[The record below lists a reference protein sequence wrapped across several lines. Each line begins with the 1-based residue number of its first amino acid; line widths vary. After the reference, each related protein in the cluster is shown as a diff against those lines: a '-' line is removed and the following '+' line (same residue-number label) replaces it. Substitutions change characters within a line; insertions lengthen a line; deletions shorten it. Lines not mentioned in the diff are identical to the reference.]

1 MPLRL
6 SDCNIIDKPLHKSD
20 VPYFLVQYMKDV
32 FIPNVLSCPLLCAV
46 TSSIYI
52 IITTF
57 TFVLRLL
64 ITSQIVS
71 ILITIIIAIIIIII
85 IIITIIII
93 KINPPFSLSKLVKL
107 CLSLQPLR
115 SQDLNQLSKFRRNE
129 MISNIFEY
137 LVYVGQNNTLDL

>member
-1 MPLRL
+1 
-6 SDCNIIDKPLHKSD
+6 
-20 VPYFLVQYMKDV
+20 MKDV
-32 FIPNVLSCPLLCAV
+32 FIINVLSCPLLCAV

-52 IITTF
+52 IITNF

-71 ILITIIIAIIIIII
+71 ILITIIIIAIIIIITI

-93 KINPPFSLSKLVKL
+93 KIDPPFLLSKLVKL
-107 CLSLQPLR
+107 CLSLQPLW

-129 MISNIFEY
+129 LISNSWSE
-137 LVYVGQNNTLDL
+137 

>member
-1 MPLRL
+1 
-6 SDCNIIDKPLHKSD
+6 
-20 VPYFLVQYMKDV
+20 MKDV
-32 FIPNVLSCPLLCAV
+32 FIINVLSCPLLCAV

-71 ILITIIIAIIIIII
+71 ILITIIIIAIIII

-107 CLSLQPLR
+107 CLSLQPLC

-129 MISNIFEY
+129 MISNI
-137 LVYVGQNNTLDL
+137 

>member
-1 MPLRL
+1 
-6 SDCNIIDKPLHKSD
+6 
-20 VPYFLVQYMKDV
+20 MKDV
-32 FIPNVLSCPLLCAV
+32 FIINVLSLSCPLLCAV

-71 ILITIIIAIIIIII
+71 ILITIIIIANIII

-93 KINPPFSLSKLVKL
+93 KINPPLTFKACKVMFKSSVSMLARFKSAFKVQKEWN
-107 CLSLQPLR
+107 
-115 SQDLNQLSKFRRNE
+115 D
-129 MISNIFEY
+129 
-137 LVYVGQNNTLDL
+137 